1 MRKIANTFGI
11 AIVSSFLS
19 FVLFYFFVI
28 PLLDNAQHIDAS
40 SIESPYRVIPTTYDY
55 PNVSSMLEPTDFV
68 EVANDVVNKVV
79 HIKSIRT
86 INSTWYRRSSSA
98 SVVGSGVV
106 ISPDGYIIT
115 NYHVIEDNNGL
126 EVTLND
132 NRTFNGKIVRAN
144 PDTDLAILKIEPE
157 TPLPYMVFGNSD
169 NTQIGEW
176 VLTVGN
182 PLNLNSTVTA
192 GIISAKS
199 RDSNLRDNKNEA
211 FIQTDAAVNVGNSGG
226 ALVNTRGEL
235 IGINTK
241 ISTQTGG
248 YVGYSFA
255 IPSNIVRKVFEDL
268 MEYGDIQKGILGV
281 VGNSL
286 TGKTAEQLNVD
297 DTEGFY
303 ISDVFPDTGA
313 SQANLKSGDIIKTI
327 DGNKI
332 NKYADLHGHLFSK
345 RPGDQV
351 NISYKRNGQLKEV
364 VVTLTKSVTETFGGM
379 EIREI
384 KPQRNENYPDGAL
397 TIANVSRSY
406 LAKYLNYQIL
416 EINDIIVNNID
427 DVRDIKRK
435 NEGIKTV
442 KVQSPEGEQFTLI
455 Y

>member
-1 MRKIANTFGI
+1 MKKIAKTFGI

-19 FVLFYFFVI
+19 FLMFYFFVI
-28 PLLDNAQHIDAS
+28 PPKVQNAEIS
-40 SIESPYRVIPTTYDY
+40 SFESKSRIIPTTYSYSDAAY
-55 PNVSSMLEPTDFV
+55 ALEPTDFV
-68 EVANDVVNKVV
+68 EVASDVVNKVV

-98 SVVGSGVV
+98 SVVGSGVIV
-106 ISPDGYIIT
+106 SPDGYLIT
-115 NYHVIEDNNGL
+115 NYHVIENNNGI

-132 NRTFNGKIVRAN
+132 NRTFKGEIIKVD

-157 TPLPYMVFGNSD
+157 NLLPYMVFGDSD
-169 NTQIGEW
+169 NAQIGEW

-182 PLNLNSTVTA
+182 PLNLTSTVTA

-199 RDSNLRDNKNEA
+199 RDSNLRDNKNEV
-211 FIQTDAAVNVGNSGG
+211 FIQTDAAVNIGNSGG
-226 ALVNTRGEL
+226 ALVNTQGEL

-281 VGNSL
+281 SGNSL
-286 TGKTAEQLNVD
+286 TGKSAEQLQIQ

-303 ISDVFPDTGA
+303 ISEVFPETGA
-313 SQANLKSGDIIKTI
+313 SQANLKPGDIIKTI

-332 NKYADLHGHLFSK
+332 NKYADLHGRLFSK

-351 NISYKRNGQLKEV
+351 NITYKRNDQLKNV
-364 VVTLTKSVTETFGGM
+364 IVTLTKSVVETFGGM
-379 EIREI
+379 EIREV
-384 KPQRNENYPDGAL
+384 KPQKEDNYSNGAL
-397 TIANVSRSY
+397 IISNVSRLS
-406 LAKYLNYQIL
+406 LSKYLDYRIL
-416 EINDIIVNNID
+416 EINDFKVENID
-427 DVRDIKRK
+427 DIRAIKRR
-435 NEGIKTV
+435 NEEINTIKV
-442 KVQSPEGEQFTLI
+442 LSPEGEQVTLV

>member
-1 MRKIANTFGI
+1 MKNSTRTFGI
-11 AIVSSFLS
+11 ALLTSLFSFL
-19 FVLFYFFVI
+19 LFYFFAT
-28 PLLDNAQHIDAS
+28 PLDTNVQNPEVTNF
-40 SIESPYRVIPTTYDY
+40 ESQSRIIPTTYGYSDAGY
-55 PNVSSMLEPTDFV
+55 MLEPTDFV

-79 HIKSIRT
+79 HIKSNRT

-98 SVVGSGVV
+98 SVVGSGVI
-106 ISPDGYIIT
+106 ISPDGYLIT
-115 NYHVIEDNNGL
+115 NYHVIENNNGI

-132 NRTFNGKIVRAN
+132 NRTYDGEIVKVD

-157 TPLPYMVFGNSD
+157 NPLPYMVFGNSD
-169 NTQIGEW
+169 NAQIGEW

-182 PLNLNSTVTA
+182 PLNLTSTVTA

-199 RDSNLRDNKNEA
+199 RDSNLRDNKNEV
-211 FIQTDAAVNVGNSGG
+211 FIQTDAAVNIGNSGG
-226 ALVNTRGEL
+226 ALVNTQGEL

-281 VGNSL
+281 AGNSL
-286 TGKTAEQLNVD
+286 TGKTAEQLKVE

-303 ISDVFPDTGA
+303 ISEVFAETGA
-313 SQANLKSGDIIKTI
+313 SQANLRSGDIIKTI

-351 NISYKRNGQLKEV
+351 NITYKRNGQLRNV
-364 VVTLTKSVTETFGGM
+364 VVTLTKSVAETFGGM
-379 EIREI
+379 EIREV
-384 KPQRNENYPDGAL
+384 KPQKNGSYPKGAL
-397 TIANVSRSY
+397 IIASVSRNY
-406 LAKYLNYQIL
+406 LTKYLNYQIL
-416 EINDIIVNNID
+416 EINDFKVNNID
-427 DVRDIKRK
+427 DVRAIKGR
-435 NEGIKTV
+435 NEGIKTI
-442 KVQSPEGEQFTLI
+442 KVQSPEGEQLTLI